1 MPQAKGE
8 FDEDDIERRG
18 MRMDGRKS
26 DKSAKFN
33 KYAKKIKGKA
43 WVHKKK
49 NNTETAAS
57 PSRTTQSLRDANEDR
72 L

>member
-1 MPQAKGE
+1 ML
-8 FDEDDIERRG
+8 
-18 MRMDGRKS
+18 MDGRKS

-49 NNTETAAS
+49 EQYRNRGIS
-57 PSRTTQSLRDANEDR
+57 VANDSKFTGRKRKDR